1 MIDVYITAS
10 YCRPIMVKKKKNFL
24 QVLDVLVN
32 KPFKNNLRK
41 NYTAWLLAGNHVLTP
56 TGKIQ
61 KPSAHLL
68 CEWILGR
75 LASES
80 IINGFKKC
88 CISDLM
94 DGSEADLMWEE
105 PAAAAESDNESASEE
120 EEPSDAEDA
129 AE

>member
-1 MIDVYITAS
+1 
-10 YCRPIMVKKKKNFL
+10 MV
-24 QVLDVLVN
+24 VN

-68 CEWILGR
+68 CEWILQAR
-75 LASES
+75 ADVSSES
-80 IINGFKKC
+80 IS
-88 CISDLM
+88 CISNLM
-94 DGSEADLMWEE
+94 DGSKDDLMWEE
-105 PAAAAESDNESASEE
+105 LAAAAESDNESASEE

>member
-1 MIDVYITAS
+1 
-10 YCRPIMVKKKKNFL
+10 MV
-24 QVLDVLVN
+24 VN

-68 CEWILGR
+68 CEWILQ
-75 LASES
+75 AWADVSSES
-80 IINGFKKC
+80 IINGFKRC
-88 CISDLM
+88 CISNLM
-94 DGSEADLMWEE
+94 DGSKDDLMWEE
-105 PAAAAESDNESASEE
+105 LAAAAESDNESASEE